1 MAGLIAR
8 ARLAGRP
15 SIGVRRADVGWPIV
29 VGTPAAFF
37 LAWLLTVSLQAA
49 CAFVLVLLVVGL
61 HQYDRRWGIVAMFAL
76 WFLAP
81 GLRRVLGLHTGFVEN
96 DPLSL
101 APFLATASLAALEL
115 VQSHVP
121 TQIRRILMLAAA
133 GMALGVPAG
142 LLLGPRAAVYACG
155 AYLGGLSAAV
165 LGFNERGTLLRSS
178 TLRAVLLYGLPAI
191 AGYAILQ
198 RILPLPHWD
207 QNWIDSADFNSLGA
221 PNEGGKVRVFATLN
235 SPGALAPLLALSLL
249 CYLTIRPRHPSVA
262 LLGAALLVVALQLTF
277 VRGAWIAFMA
287 AAVAHVVASRGGSA
301 RLVFGTGA
309 LIAALTVALSPVSQT
324 AHDVVD
330 RFSTIGH
337 LSVDQSANDR
347 SATVSQTLPKAIA
360 APLGHGLGSAGEPS
374 KLTGSNSELRA
385 PDNGYLALI
394 YQVGPIGFVLVMWA
408 VGLMLRAAW
417 IGARDQA
424 PGQEL
429 RLLLFALFFFTIVE
443 LFAGDEFYGI
453 HAVIFWFIGG
463 QVLGYEFRRRR
474 DRERERRR
482 REIPVVS
489 FG

>member
-15 SIGVRRADVGWPIV
+15 SIGARGPDVAWPIA
-29 VGTPAAFF
+29 VGTPAAIV

-81 GLRRVLGLHTGFVEN
+81 GLRRALGLHTGFVEN

-121 TQIRRILMLAAA
+121 TQIRRILMLA
-133 GMALGVPAG
+133 GVGFALGVPVG

-155 AYLGGLSAAV
+155 AYVGGLSAAV
-165 LGFNERGTLLRSS
+165 LGFNERGTRLRDS
-178 TLRAVLLYGLPAI
+178 TLRTVLLYGLPAI
-191 AGYAILQ
+191 AAYAVAQ
-198 RILPLPHWD
+198 RVLPLPDWD
-207 QNWIDSADFNSLGA
+207 QHWLDSADFNSIGA
-221 PNEGGKVRVFATLN
+221 PREDDKVRVFATLN

-249 CYLTIRPRHPSVA
+249 CYLTIRPRHLSVA

-287 AAVAHVVASRGGSA
+287 AAVAHVIASRGASA

-309 LIAALTVALSPVSQT
+309 LIAAVTLALSPVSQT
-324 AHDVVD
+324 AHDVVE
-330 RFSTIGH
+330 RFNTIGN
-337 LSVDQSANDR
+337 LSVDRSANDR
-347 SATVSQTLPKAIA
+347 SATVTQVLPGAIA
-360 APLGHGLGSAGEPS
+360 APFGHGLGSAGEPS
-374 KLTGSNSELRA
+374 TLTGSDSELRA
-385 PDNGYLALI
+385 PDNGYLSLI
-394 YQVGPIGFVLVMWA
+394 YQVGPIGFALVMWA

-417 IGARDQA
+417 VGARDRA

-429 RLLLFALFFFTIVE
+429 RLLLFTLFFYTIVE

-474 DRERERRR
+474 RAAAY
-482 REIPVVS
+482 
-489 FG
+489 